1 MAKNITPK
9 EKDYSQWYLDIIK
22 VGELA
27 DYAPV
32 RGCMVVRPTGYA
44 VWEMIQ
50 STLTKHL
57 KRQDMSMLLSLFLF
71 LSHSSQKK
79 PNMWKALPP
88 SVLS

>member
-32 RGCMVVRPTGYA
+32 RGCMV
-44 VWEMIQ
+44 
-50 STLTKHL
+50 
-57 KRQDMSMLLSLFLF
+57 
-71 LSHSSQKK
+71 
-79 PNMWKALPP
+79 
-88 SVLS
+88 

>member
-32 RGCMVVRPTGYA
+32 RGCMDSSVGKRAVVIR
-44 VWEMIQ
+44 
-50 STLTKHL
+50 
-57 KRQDMSMLLSLFLF
+57 
-71 LSHSSQKK
+71 
-79 PNMWKALPP
+79 
-88 SVLS
+88 